1 MTNKNM
7 YYNCNN
13 TLQRGK
19 LFNFVL
25 GPRGAGKTYGAKKK
39 VIQNFLD
46 NGEQFVYLRRYDT
59 ELKEA
64 QMRNFFDDV
73 CQDFPETDFSSAKG
87 VFRID
92 KRIAGWYT
100 PISKAK
106 LLKSIPFPNV
116 SLIIFDEFIIDT
128 GLIRYLPSEVTCFL
142 ECYSTISRDRDVPV
156 LFLSNALT
164 LTNPYFVYFD
174 IEFEPG
180 QKSKIQGDISIEFV
194 ENKAFTN
201 HMNETRFGKL
211 IKGTSYA
218 EYAINN
224 KFLLD
229 TDTFIQKMTSAA
241 QYAATLRVDK
251 FTIGVYREVMTG
263 LTFLSEKIDPSCK
276 YIVSLST
283 ATHTQETILATRSNV
298 VLYSINQAF
307 TDGTLRF
314 ETQNIKN
321 VMIPLLKKLL

>member
-1 MTNKNM
+1 MANKNM

-46 NGEQFVYLRRYDT
+46 RGEQFVYLRRYDT
-59 ELKEA
+59 ELKEGT
-64 QMRNFFDDV
+64 MRNFFDDV
-73 CQDFPETDFSSAKG
+73 CQDFPDVEFSAGKG
-87 VFRID
+87 VFRIN
-92 KRIAGWYT
+92 KAIAGWYT

-116 SLIIFDEFIIDT
+116 TLIIFDEFIIDT

-174 IEFEPG
+174 IQFEPG

-194 ENKAFTN
+194 ENKAFTD
-201 HMNETRFGKL
+201 HMNQTRFGKL
-211 IKGTSYA
+211 IKGTAYA
-218 EYAINN
+218 DYAISN

-229 TDTFIQKMTSAA
+229 TDTFISKMTSAA
-241 QYAATLRVDK
+241 VYAATLRVDR
-251 FTIGVYREVMTG
+251 FEFGVYRETMTG
-263 LTFLSEKIDPSCK
+263 LMYLSEKVDPSCK
-276 YIVSLST
+276 YIVSLNT
-283 ATHTQETILATRSNV
+283 ASHSQDTVLATRQNV

-307 TDGTLRF
+307 TEGTLRF
-314 ETQNIKN
+314 ESQTVKN
-321 VMIPLLKKLL
+321 VMMPLLKKLL